1 MRASVS
7 KSCWS
12 RVSSARA
19 NHTAPAAVSTTQASH
34 QPPRV
39 RNHCVM
45 ARIVP
50 GADGPPRLAENADP
64 DMADVQDSLFSD
76 LPELPRPVEAA
87 EAPPPSP
94 KKSRGATVKPV
105 APDASLVAL
114 AAELP
119 PQLRLGTSSW
129 SYPGWAGLVWDGDYA
144 ETVLSKNGLSALAQ
158 HPLLRTVSLDRNF
171 YRALTASQYARYAA
185 MVPDDFRFVVKAPSL
200 VTDATVRD
208 ESGRGTQAN
217 PVFLSH
223 EIALQE
229 FVQPALDGLG
239 HRIGALV
246 FQLSPIPAHLLADQP
261 ALIARIG
268 AMLAAM
274 PDLKPTA
281 PDAVLA
287 VEVRDPQLLCPAFA
301 DMLRSVGATFC
312 MGLHAKMPPI
322 EDQLPML
329 RALWPGPLV
338 CRWNLHRRHGRFGYE
353 DAEKLYGPF
362 DKVLDPDPETRAALA
377 KVIAGTTGAGQNAF
391 VTVSNN
397 AEGCAPLT
405 IASLAQDIVDRITR

>member
-1 MRASVS
+1 
-7 KSCWS
+7 
-12 RVSSARA
+12 
-19 NHTAPAAVSTTQASH
+19 
-34 QPPRV
+34 
-39 RNHCVM
+39 M

-76 LPELPRPVEAA
+76 LPELPRPAEAA
-87 EAPPPSP
+87 DAPPPSP

-105 APDASLVAL
+105 APDAALVAL

-274 PDLKPTA
+274 PDLKPIA

-405 IASLAQDIVDRITR
+405 IASLAHDIVDRISR

>member
-1 MRASVS
+1 
-7 KSCWS
+7 
-12 RVSSARA
+12 
-19 NHTAPAAVSTTQASH
+19 
-34 QPPRV
+34 
-39 RNHCVM
+39 M
-45 ARIVP
+45 AE
-50 GADGPPRLAENADP
+50 L
-64 DMADVQDSLFSD
+64 QDSLFPD
-76 LPELPRPVEAA
+76 LPRPPEAPAPLPPLEAEPAA
-87 EAPPPSP
+87 EPPAR
-94 KKSRGATVKPV
+94 KKTRGGAV
-105 APDASLVAL
+105 APAPVDPALVEL
-114 AAELP
+114 AAALP
-119 PQLRLGTSSW
+119 PGLRLGTSSW
-129 SYPGWAGLVWDGDYA
+129 SYPGWANIVWDGDYA
-144 ETVLSKNGLSALAQ
+144 ETVLSKNGLAALAR
-158 HPLLRTVSLDRNF
+158 HPLFRTVSLDRNF

-208 ESGRGTQAN
+208 ESGRGTQVN
-217 PVFLSH
+217 PVFLNS
-223 EIALQE
+223 EIAIQE
-229 FVQPALDGLG
+229 FVQPALEGLG

-246 FQLSPIPAHLLADQP
+246 FQLSPIPSQLLADQP
-261 ALIARIG
+261 ALLARIG
-268 AMLAAM
+268 EMLEAL
-274 PDLKPTA
+274 PGLKPAA
-281 PDAVLA
+281 PDAVIA

-362 DKVLDPDPETRAALA
+362 DRIVDPDPETRAALA
-377 KVIAGTTGAGQNAF
+377 KVIAGTTRAGQNAF

-405 IASLAQDIVDRITR
+405 IASLARDIVDLLPRSG

>member
-1 MRASVS
+1 M
-7 KSCWS
+7 
-12 RVSSARA
+12 
-19 NHTAPAAVSTTQASH
+19 
-34 QPPRV
+34 
-39 RNHCVM
+39 
-45 ARIVP
+45 
-50 GADGPPRLAENADP
+50 LAENAAP
-64 DMADVQDSLFSD
+64 DMAEVQDSLFPD
-76 LPELPRPVEAA
+76 LPRPP
-87 EAPPPSP
+87 EAPPAALQEPEAEPPP
-94 KKSRGATVKPV
+94 KKKTRGGTV
-105 APDASLVAL
+105 APAPADPALVELAASL
-114 AAELP
+114 P
-119 PQLRLGTSSW
+119 PGLRLGTSSW
-129 SYPGWAGLVWDGDYA
+129 SYPGWANLVWDGEYGEA
-144 ETVLSKNGLSALAQ
+144 ALSKNGLAALAQ
-158 HPLLRTVSLDRNF
+158 HPLFRTVSLDRNF

-217 PVFLSH
+217 PVFLNS
-223 EIALQE
+223 EIAIQE
-229 FVQPALDGLG
+229 FVQPALEGLG

-246 FQLSPIPAHLLADQP
+246 FQLSPIPSQLLADQP

-268 AMLAAM
+268 DMLEAL
-274 PDLKPTA
+274 PSLQPTA
-281 PDAVLA
+281 PDAVIA

-301 DMLRSVGATFC
+301 SMLRSTGTAFC

-362 DKVLDPDPETRAALA
+362 DRIVDPDPQTREALA
-377 KVIAGTTGAGQNAF
+377 RVIAGTTGAGQRAY

-405 IASLAQDIVDRITR
+405 IASLARDIAALPKR

>member
-1 MRASVS
+1 MWAQ
-7 KSCWS
+7 
-12 RVSSARA
+12 
-19 NHTAPAAVSTTQASH
+19 NAA
-34 QPPRV
+34 
-39 RNHCVM
+39 
-45 ARIVP
+45 
-50 GADGPPRLAENADP
+50 P
-64 DMADVQDSLFSD
+64 DMAELQDSLFPD
-76 LPELPRPVEAA
+76 LPSPA
-87 EAPPPSP
+87 EAPRPPSP
-94 KKSRGATVKPV
+94 TLATPATPAPAEPANTPPGPRKTRGGTV
-105 APDASLVAL
+105 APAPADPALVQL
-114 AAELP
+114 ATALP
-119 PQLRLGTSSW
+119 PLLRLGTSSW
-129 SYPGWAGLVWDGDYA
+129 SYPGWAKLVWDAEYA
-144 ETVLSKNGLSALAQ
+144 ETVLSKNGLAALAQ
-158 HPLLRTVSLDRNF
+158 HPLFRTVSLDRNF

-217 PVFLSH
+217 PVFLNS
-223 EIALQE
+223 EIAIQE
-229 FVQPALDGLG
+229 FVQPALEGLG

-246 FQLSPIPAHLLADQP
+246 FQLSPIPSQLLADTP
-261 ALIARIG
+261 ALLARLG
-268 AMLAAM
+268 EMLEAL
-274 PDLKPTA
+274 PGLKPVA
-281 PDAVLA
+281 PDAVIA

-301 DMLRSVGATFC
+301 ALLRSVGATFC

-362 DKVLDPDPETRAALA
+362 DRIVDPDPATRAALA
-377 KVIAGTTGAGQNAF
+377 RVIAGTTAAGQHAY

-405 IASLAQDIVDRITR
+405 IASLARDIAALPGASNAAAPS

>member
-1 MRASVS
+1 
-7 KSCWS
+7 
-12 RVSSARA
+12 
-19 NHTAPAAVSTTQASH
+19 
-34 QPPRV
+34 
-39 RNHCVM
+39 
-45 ARIVP
+45 
-50 GADGPPRLAENADP
+50 
-64 DMADVQDSLFSD
+64 MADVQDSLFSD
-76 LPELPRPVEAA
+76 LPELPRPAEAA
-87 EAPPPSP
+87 DAPAPSP

-105 APDASLVAL
+105 APDAALVAL